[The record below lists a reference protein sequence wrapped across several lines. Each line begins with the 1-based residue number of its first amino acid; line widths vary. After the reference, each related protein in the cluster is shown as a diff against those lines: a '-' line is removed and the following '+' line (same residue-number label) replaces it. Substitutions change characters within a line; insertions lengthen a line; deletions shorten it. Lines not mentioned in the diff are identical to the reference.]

1 MTGERRKLLRTYR
14 NMIRKAAHAPRGKKQ
29 SRLAALRGWVHRQ
42 LKRETT
48 NDR

>member
-1 MTGERRKLLRTYR
+1 MTTERRKLLRVYR
-14 NMIRKAAHAPRGKKQ
+14 SMIRKAAHAPRGTKQ

-48 NDR
+48 NG

>member
-1 MTGERRKLLRTYR
+1 MTSERRKLLRVYR
-14 NMIRKAAHAPRGKKQ
+14 SMIRKAAHAPRGKKQ
-29 SRLAALRGWVHRQ
+29 SRMAALRGWVHRQ